1 MTLTPD
7 VTVVALS
14 YGPYPDAAA
23 LNPRL
28 PSDRPL
34 LLATLD
40 IDWSPPDP
48 ASEIARLEETLV
60 GLSPGLAAHQCRGL
74 PAYHVFLGARRA
86 ARPGE
91 AGSGAGRGV
100 APGAGA
106 DAPGPAPYDARL
118 AFAHLV
124 EHAVIDFQCSITG
137 RTRLSGVTGAHAAR
151 DGRYDILV
159 ESTGPRVGNACL
171 ALAAAWLTEAAGGR
185 RLGDAEREILS
196 VAAWLHARDGGAWSA
211 PLVSLALG
219 LSEIG
224 AGRALAALA
233 DVGYLEAER
242 ATMSL
247 DDVREYRVP
256 RG

>member
-14 YGPYPDAAA
+14 YGPYPEAAA

-28 PSDRPL
+28 APDQPL

-40 IDWSPPDP
+40 IFWSPPDP
-48 ASEIARLEETLV
+48 AAEIARLEESLV

-74 PAYHVFLGARRA
+74 PAYHVFLGARRGG
-86 ARPGE
+86 RPG
-91 AGSGAGRGV
+91 ADGAGAAPGD
-100 APGAGA
+100 APGAGE

-137 RTRLSGVTGAHAAR
+137 RRRCSGVTGAHAAR

-171 ALAAAWLTEAAGGR
+171 ALAAAWLAEAAAGR
-185 RLGDAEREILS
+185 RLGDDEREILT
-196 VAAWLHARDGGAWSA
+196 VAAWLHGRDGGAWSA
-211 PLVSLALG
+211 PLLSLALG
-219 LSEIG
+219 LTETG

-233 DVGYLEAER
+233 DVGYVEGMR

-247 DDVREYRVP
+247 DGLREYRVP
-256 RG
+256 R